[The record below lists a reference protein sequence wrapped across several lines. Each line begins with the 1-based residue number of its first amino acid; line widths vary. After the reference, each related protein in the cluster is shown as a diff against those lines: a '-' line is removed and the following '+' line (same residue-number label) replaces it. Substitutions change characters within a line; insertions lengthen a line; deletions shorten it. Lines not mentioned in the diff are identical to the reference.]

1 MDHITISVQEGSGA
15 FAAMLGGL
23 LQANL
28 HADPAKPA
36 ALARTSGTAVID
48 ITDTGEVVTLHFE
61 DGAIVVTAGPVPD
74 ADLRIVGSADTIMG
88 LSTVPLRFGL
98 PDLLSTGGRVVAGRW
113 VSGGLAIHGLPQA
126 APLLRTLLSLLSV
139 IS

>member
-1 MDHITISVQEGSGA
+1 
-15 FAAMLGGL
+15 MLGGL

-28 HADPAKPA
+28 HADPTKPA
-36 ALARTSGTAVID
+36 ALVHTFGSAVIEV
-48 ITDTGEVVTLHFE
+48 TDTGEDVGLQFE
-61 DGAIVVTAGPVPD
+61 GTTICISSGPIPG
-74 ADLRIVGSADTIMG
+74 ADLRIVGTADTIMG

-113 VSGGLAIHGLPQA
+113 VSGGLAVHGLPKA
-126 APLLRTLLSLLSV
+126 APLLRTVLSLLSV

>member
-1 MDHITISVQEGSGA
+1 VDHLTVVVAEGSGS
-15 FAAMLGGL
+15 FATMLGGL

-28 HADPAKPA
+28 HADPTK
-36 ALARTSGTAVID
+36 RTAVGHTVGSAVIEV
-48 ITDTGEVVTLHFE
+48 TDTGEVVGLRFDPT
-61 DGAIVVTAGPVPD
+61 AISITPGPVPD
-74 ADLRIVGSADTIMG
+74 ADLRIVGTADTIMG

-113 VSGGLAIHGLPQA
+113 VSGGLAVHGLPKA
-126 APLLRTLLSLLSV
+126 APLLRTVLSLLSV